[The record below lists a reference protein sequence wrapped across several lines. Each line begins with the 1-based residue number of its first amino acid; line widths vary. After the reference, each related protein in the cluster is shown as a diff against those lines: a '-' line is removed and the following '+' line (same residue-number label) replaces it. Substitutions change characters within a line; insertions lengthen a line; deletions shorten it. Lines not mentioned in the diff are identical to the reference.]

1 MGEPLKR
8 DVRQLDNAPVTID
21 WANSHEGTDHKSI
34 MKKIA
39 FFLSATM
46 LFIPAVARAQ
56 ASSTSS
62 SDAQQTPE
70 GIQKGSNEYGMWGS
84 VSFDATTWIGATPD
98 ARFGNVGLRY
108 GRVLAP
114 SKKVVFEWTID
125 AIPVAILSNSRLTSA
140 PCCSFVLHR
149 KSVYGWGISP
159 IGLKFNF
166 RRNKRV
172 QPFGAGS

>member
-62 SDAQQTPE
+62 SGAQQTLKEFRKAPMNTE
-70 GIQKGSNEYGMWGS
+70 CGEVYPL
-84 VSFDATTWIGATPD
+84 TPLH
-98 ARFGNVGLRY
+98 G
-108 GRVLAP
+108 LAP
-114 SKKVVFEWTID
+114 RRTLDLETLGCVMAASSRRVKRSSSSG
-125 AIPVAILSNSRLTSA
+125 LSTPFRLRFFQTLGLL
-140 PCCSFVLHR
+140 LHPAAALF
-149 KSVYGWGISP
+149 SIA
-159 IGLKFNF
+159 
-166 RRNKRV
+166 RV
-172 QPFGAGS
+172 CTAGGSHQLV